1 MEVIYIDDEELENRG
16 ESAAGSGIF
25 YPISSGS
32 HSVGNPQ
39 AAQAQTQESP
49 RPNHHHPFHFHH
61 HPHHH
66 SRDKDHIGHNPHPGG
81 EIMLKPNSLKI
92 GPRIE
97 VTDSTDSLDREVE
110 CLSSR
115 FDVENGPS
123 PSRSP
128 GLEAASPSSG
138 LVLNFPQRRE
148 SFLYR
153 SDSEFDLSPKSMSRN
168 SSITSESHTQED
180 IIVTPFA
187 QILASLR
194 NVRKNYAN
202 LTGLTAPSNR
212 QSPRSTQASKQSS
225 TQSSTGSSTEENT
238 SKMAT
243 DTLEELDWCLDQL
256 ETMQTHRSVSD
267 MATSKFKRMLNR
279 ELSAFSETSK
289 SGNQISEYL
298 YNTFLDKQQ
307 EVDQPVP
314 LSARELAPSPSPL
327 SKAPASKKLLKATEL
342 MKIKG
347 VSNIIVTKPKHHNV
361 ISGDIIKK
369 FGVPVKKEKEEELEK
384 ELRLLDTWSISIFK
398 IDEITNHKP
407 LTAIIYRLFED
418 RGILKTFQIPEKTF
432 LIYMMTLEDHYHREV
447 IYHNQIHAADVVHS
461 THFLLSAPA
470 LENVFTDL
478 EIMAALFSAAIHD
491 VHHPGLNNQFLCT
504 TSAELAILYNDVSV
518 LENHS
523 LAVAFKLLQED
534 NCNIFENL
542 TKKQLQTLRKMS
554 IDMVLATDMSKH
566 MSLLADLKTMVETK
580 KVAGSGVLLLDNY
593 TDRIQVLKNLVHC
606 ADVANPSKPLHIYTQ
621 WTSMLME
628 EFFRQGDLERE
639 KGVEISPMMDRENA
653 SINKSQVG
661 FIDFILHPL
670 WETWA
675 DLVYPDAQEILDHL
689 EENRNWYQSQI
700 RESPSPNPS
709 KDGSNETKTNGDDL
723 HDLTLEDLEEKEGGE
738 ETTLEDQHTP
748 THRPNLLQ
756 RNPKVD
762 DSKSGGVEAVNA
774 KNVRSMARGKDG
786 EVFKFSKL
794 TIKDS
799 KETDL

>member
-1 MEVIYIDDEELENRG
+1 MTGWKFHGSYVSKMDKASKLELQ
-16 ESAAGSGIF
+16 
-25 YPISSGS
+25 
-32 HSVGNPQ
+32 Q
-39 AAQAQTQESP
+39 A
-49 RPNHHHPFHFHH
+49 
-61 HPHHH
+61 
-66 SRDKDHIGHNPHPGG
+66 
-81 EIMLKPNSLKI
+81 IMRARFKPL
-92 GPRIE
+92 
-97 VTDSTDSLDREVE
+97 
-110 CLSSR
+110 

-168 SSITSESHTQED
+168 SSITSESHAQED

-194 NVRKNYAN
+194 NVRKNYVN
-202 LTGLTAPSNR
+202 LTGLSQSASSTR
-212 QSPRSTQASKQSS
+212 QSPRSTQANKQSS

-307 EVDQPVP
+307 EVDQPLP

-327 SKAPASKKLLKATEL
+327 SKAPASKKLLKANEL

-347 VSNIIVTKPKHHNV
+347 VSTSIVNKTRHNNNV
-361 ISGDIIKK
+361 ISNELVKK
-369 FGVPVKKEKEEELEK
+369 FGVPVKKEKEEELDK

-398 IDEITNHKP
+398 IDEITNHRP

-418 RGILKTFQIPEKTF
+418 RGLLKTFQIPERTF

-478 EIMAALFSAAIHD
+478 EIMAAMFSAAIHD
-491 VHHPGLNNQFLCT
+491 VHHPGLNNQFLCN

-523 LAVAFKLLQED
+523 LAVAFKLLQEE

-606 ADVANPSKPLHIYTQ
+606 ADVANPSKPLNIYTQ

-639 KGVEISPMMDRENA
+639 KGAEISPMMDRENA
-653 SINKSQVG
+653 SIEKSQVG

-723 HDLTLEDLEEKEGGE
+723 HDLTLEDLEEKDGDEGMQ
-738 ETTLEDQHTP
+738 DHTP
-748 THRPNLLQ
+748 THRSNLLQ

-762 DSKSGGVEAVNA
+762 DGSSVEAVNA
-774 KNVRSMARGKDG
+774 KNARSRGKDG
-786 EVFKFSKL
+786 AVFKFSKL

>member
-1 MEVIYIDDEELENRG
+1 M
-16 ESAAGSGIF
+16 
-25 YPISSGS
+25 
-32 HSVGNPQ
+32 
-39 AAQAQTQESP
+39 
-49 RPNHHHPFHFHH
+49 
-61 HPHHH
+61 
-66 SRDKDHIGHNPHPGG
+66 NPHFVPGG
-81 EIMLKPNSLKI
+81 FPIRHRQRLNR
-92 GPRIE
+92 PRR
-97 VTDSTDSLDREVE
+97 VTLANVDFG
-110 CLSSR
+110 

-128 GLEAASPSSG
+128 GVEAASPSSG

-168 SSITSESHTQED
+168 SSITSESKMMQAFKPLLVLEQERHTQED

-194 NVRKNYAN
+194 NVRKNYVH
-202 LTGLTAPSNR
+202 LTGLPQSAPSTR
-212 QSPRSTQASKQSS
+212 QSPRSTQTSKQSS
-225 TQSSTGSSTEENT
+225 TCSTEENST
-238 SKMAT
+238 KMAA

-298 YNTFLDKQQ
+298 YTTFIDKQQ
-307 EVDQPVP
+307 EVDVPVP
-314 LSARELAPSPSPL
+314 TSARELAPSPSPL
-327 SKAPASKKLLKATEL
+327 SKMPASKKLLKANEL
-342 MKIKG
+342 TKVKG
-347 VSNIIVTKPKHHNV
+347 VGLQQKVRHHNSLANDTTV
-361 ISGDIIKK
+361 HKYGM
-369 FGVPVKKEKEEELEK
+369 PVKKEREDDLEK
-384 ELRLLDTWSISIFK
+384 ELRLLDTWCIDIFK
-398 IDEITNHKP
+398 IDEITSHRP
-407 LTAIIYRLFED
+407 LTAVIFRLFED
-418 RGILKTFQIPEKTF
+418 RGLLKTFQIAEKTF
-432 LIYMMTLEDHYHREV
+432 LVYMMTLEDHYHRE
-447 IYHNQIHAADVVHS
+447 IMYHNQTHAADVVHS
-461 THFLLSAPA
+461 THYLLSAPA

-478 EIMAALFSAAIHD
+478 EIMSALFSAAIHD
-491 VHHPGLNNQFLCT
+491 VHHPGLNNQFLCNT
-504 TSAELAILYNDVSV
+504 GAELAILYNDVSV

-523 LAVAFKLLQED
+523 LAIAFKLLMEE
-534 NCNIFENL
+534 NCNIFEYL
-542 TKKQLQTLRKMS
+542 TKKQYQTLRKMS

-593 TDRIQVLKNLVHC
+593 NDRIQVLKNLVHC
-606 ADVANPSKPLHIYTQ
+606 ADVANPSKPLQIYTQ

-639 KGVEISPMMDRENA
+639 KGLEISPMMDRQNA
-653 SINKSQVG
+653 SIEKSQVG

-700 RESPSPNPS
+700 RDSPSPS
-709 KDGSNETKTNGDDL
+709 TDKDGGSKAHNGDDPN
-723 HDLTLEDLEEKEGGE
+723 DLTLEDLEEKEG
-738 ETTLEDQHTP
+738 ETDNPGLDQEQQRTP
-748 THRPNLLQ
+748 THRQDRLQ
-756 RNPKVD
+756 RNSHVEETGSSTVD
-762 DSKSGGVEAVNA
+762 ATNARNA
-774 KNVRSMARGKDG
+774 KGPAISQPRDG